1 MTSAGESASALL
13 ADMVRVRRMEEKCAE
28 LYSAGKIRGFLHLYV
43 GEEAVAAG
51 SLRVLDSDDAVI
63 ATYREHAHALMR
75 GIPMTAIMA
84 EMYGRE
90 QGCSGGRG
98 GSMHLFDVGRRFYG
112 GNAIVAGGL
121 PTAAGLAFADKQLG
135 RNRVTACYFGEGAIA
150 EGAFHETM
158 NMAEL
163 WQLPV
168 LFCCEN
174 NGYAMGTSIEREL
187 SDVDLGVLAESYRI
201 PAARADGMD
210 VLACRSAMEQA
221 VAHVRS
227 GAGPFFLEFRTYR
240 FRPHSMFDPELYRDK
255 AEVAQWRERDP
266 IVTFTERCLADGSL
280 SAEDVAAI
288 ERTAAAE
295 LDEAVAYAEAGTLES
310 VETLTRDV
318 MTPAGAEPA

>member
-1 MTSAGESASALL
+1 MTAPTDLL
-13 ADMVRVRRMEEKCAE
+13 TDMIRVRRMEEKCAE

-51 SLRVLDSDDAVI
+51 SLRELGDDDAVI

-84 EMYGRE
+84 EMFGRE

-98 GSMHLFDVGRRFYG
+98 GSMHLFDAQRRFYG

-121 PTAAGLAFADKQLG
+121 PTAAGLAFADKQLS

-187 SDVDLGVLAESYRI
+187 SDVDLSVLAESYRI
-201 PAARADGMD
+201 PAARTDGMD
-210 VLACRSAMEQA
+210 VLACQTAMAQA
-221 VAHVRS
+221 VAHVR
-227 GAGPFFLEFRTYR
+227 GGGGPFFLEFRTYR

-255 AEVAQWRERDP
+255 AEVATWKERDP
-266 IVTFTERCLADGSL
+266 IPAFTAACI
-280 SAEDVAAI
+280 AEGTLTDADVAGI
-288 ERTAAAE
+288 EAAVAAE
-295 LDEAVAYAEAGTLES
+295 LDEAVAFADAGTLES

-318 MTPAGAEPA
+318 MTPVAAQVLS